1 MFDLTVLTYAR
12 QYREKHATQPIK
24 LPFIK
29 VVLKENFTLSSGI
42 PRLTDLPVINFIACH
57 SQLKGG
63 EMQSFM
69 WKCDFF
75 GMKN

>member
-1 MFDLTVLTYAR
+1 MFDLNGVNIR
-12 QYREKHATQPIK
+12 SSVSWKHATQPIK

-29 VVLKENFTLSSGI
+29 VVLKEKFTLSSGI
-42 PRLTDLPVINFIACH
+42 PRLTDLINFKACH